1 MSGSVGTQ
9 VSIPDRTAR
18 LTAPGRAPVR
28 SPPGSS
34 GTLGT
39 PSLDGPPR
47 SSEYDVVVVGG
58 GIGGMESA
66 LTLGDMGFRVLLIEK
81 EASVGGRMILLSKVF
96 PTLDCSSCI
105 STPKMAA
112 VVNHPNVRTLISSH
126 VDRIVPENGHGFTI
140 ELTRDPT
147 FVDAAACTGCAQCET
162 VCPVPLPDEFND
174 DLTSRRIAH
183 IAFPQAVPKK
193 AIISRRGTSPC
204 SYTCPAGV
212 EPHGYIAL
220 VRAGLY
226 DEAFRMHLED
236 APLPGVL
243 SRACYATCETECSRS
258 GLEGPVP
265 IRGIKRFLVDR
276 YYASHPQPEPVRL
289 PAPSGKKVAV
299 VGSGPA
305 GLTAAYFLAQRGH
318 AVTVFEAEP
327 KVGGMLRWGIPSYRL
342 PEKVLDRDL
351 QNIAALGVTM
361 RTGTRVSSLAGLRSE
376 GFDAVFLATGTAG
389 GRRLG
394 APGDEA
400 PGVYDS
406 LDFLHL
412 IKDGAAPALRG
423 KRVVVVGGGN
433 VAIDC
438 ARSAVRLGAKE
449 VHLVYRRSRDEMPA
463 HSGEV
468 QDAEDEGVRLDLSW
482 GIDRI
487 VATGGHVAALELT
500 GSRSEGGKGRTQQPV
515 RDESRHLVLP
525 ADAVIAAIGLVPATS
540 PFSSEVACRSNG
552 TVRVDPDSL
561 RSSLPFVFAGGD
573 DVLGPSSIAEAM
585 GHGRRA
591 AFFVD
596 RYFRGL
602 PLEAAAYD
610 TPLPKVD
617 RAIVMRENAGKA
629 SLRPTLPPRRR
640 LLGERCASFDE
651 YELPLSEAEARAG
664 SDRCLDC
671 GYCSECRQ
679 CVAACPADA
688 IHLDMRAEHETISA
702 GAVALATG
710 FHLFDARKR
719 PALGFGRFP
728 NVITAPQMDRILAPT
743 RPYNAVVRPSDG
755 KVPSNVAFVSCV
767 GSRDEQVDNR
777 LCSRVC
783 CMYTIKQ
790 AQLLMGALLFAEV
803 TVYYIDIRAF
813 GKGYDEFYRQ
823 TEGMGVH
830 FVKGRVARIEQA
842 DGNDLEVH
850 FEDIEDGGGQK
861 TARHDL
867 VVLSVGLLP
876 SSEAVALF
884 PDGQV
889 STDQDS
895 YIRETDEE
903 LEPGR
908 TTLPGVFVVGSASAA
923 RDIPDTIVHAE
934 AAAAEIA
941 SYLRRKGAT
950 P

>member
-1 MSGSVGTQ
+1 MSGSAG
-9 VSIPDRTAR
+9 SYAPIPDRTEALAFSGPASVLGPSSAPKTTALPSPSPVAR
-18 LTAPGRAPVR
+18 P
-28 SPPGSS
+28 
-34 GTLGT
+34 
-39 PSLDGPPR
+39 D
-47 SSEYDVVVVGG
+47 EYDVVVVGG

-112 VVNHPNVRTLISSH
+112 VVNHPNIRTLISSH

-140 ELTRDPT
+140 HLTRDPT

-193 AIISRRGTSPC
+193 AILSRRGTSPC
-204 SYTCPAGV
+204 SFTCPAGV

-220 VRAGLY
+220 VRAGLF

-243 SRACYATCETECSRS
+243 SRACYAPCEEECTRG

-276 YYASHPQPEPVRL
+276 YYTSHPEPETMRL
-289 PAPSGKKVAV
+289 PAPTGKKVAII
-299 VGSGPA
+299 GSGPS
-305 GLTAAYFLAQRGH
+305 GLTAAYFLAKRGH
-318 AVTVFEAEP
+318 AVSVFEAEP

-342 PEKVLDRDL
+342 PERILDRDV
-351 QNIAALGVTM
+351 QNITALGVTM
-361 RTGTRVSSLAGLRSE
+361 RTGTRVTSLTELRSE
-376 GFDAVFLATGTAG
+376 GFDAVFLGAGTVG

-394 APGDEA
+394 VPGDDLPE
-400 PGVYDS
+400 VYDS
-406 LDFLHL
+406 LDFLHRV
-412 IKDGAAPALRG
+412 KDGTPLSLSG

-438 ARSAVRLGAKE
+438 ARSALRLRAKE
-449 VHLVYRRSRDEMPA
+449 VHLVYRRSREEMPA
-463 HSGEV
+463 HSWEV
-468 QDAEDEGVRLDLSW
+468 QDAEEEGVQLDLTW
-482 GIDRI
+482 GIDR
-487 VATGGHVAALELT
+487 VLASQGKVTGLELT
-500 GSRSEGGKGRTQQPV
+500 GSRSEGGKGRAQKLV
-515 RDESRHLVLP
+515 RDEGRHLTLP
-525 ADAVIAAIGLVPATS
+525 AEVVIAAIGLVPATS
-540 PFSSEVACRSNG
+540 PFSSEVICRSDG
-552 TVRVDPDSL
+552 TLRVDPENL
-561 RSSLPFVFAGGD
+561 QTSLPFVFAGGD

-591 AFFVD
+591 AFYVD
-596 RYFRGL
+596 RYLRG
-602 PLEAAAYD
+602 PATVGGTYD

-617 RAIVMRENAGKA
+617 RAVVLRENAGRA
-629 SLRPTLPPRRR
+629 SLRPPHPLGRRP
-640 LLGERCASFDE
+640 LEERVASFEE
-651 YELPLSEAEARAG
+651 YELTLSEAEARAG

-688 IHLDMRAEHETISA
+688 IHLDMRAEHETVSA
-702 GAVALATG
+702 GAIALATG

-767 GSRDEQVDNR
+767 GSRDEQVDHR

-790 AQLLMGALLFAEV
+790 AQLLMGALLFSEV
-803 TVYYIDIRAF
+803 TIYYIDIRAF

-823 TEGMGVH
+823 TKGMGVH
-830 FVKGRVARIEQA
+830 FVNGRVARIEET
-842 DGNDLEVH
+842 DGNDLLVH
-850 FEDIEDGGGQK
+850 FEDIEAGGGQR
-861 TARHDL
+861 TVRHDL

-884 PDGQV
+884 PDGQIAK
-889 STDQDS
+889 DGDA
-895 YIRETDEE
+895 YIREADEE
-903 LEPGR
+903 IEPGR

-934 AAAAEIA
+934 AAAAQIA
-941 SYLRRKGAT
+941 SYLRGRGTAV
-950 P
+950 